1 MTTTITENKQ
11 LRAQAIF
18 SIFNLGCS
26 SCSVIIERKLR
37 KLAGIK
43 NVSVNYVTDTV
54 LVNYDP
60 RRLTTEEIRSF
71 IRGLGYEAG
80 VKQ

>member
-1 MTTTITENKQ
+1 MTTTVTENERTK
-11 LRAQAIF
+11 AQAIF

-26 SCSVIIERKLR
+26 ACSVVIERKLG

-43 NVSVNYVTDTV
+43 NVSVNYVTDRV

-60 RRLTTEEIRSF
+60 QRLTIEEIRSF
-71 IRGLGYEAG
+71 IRELGYEAG

>member
-1 MTTTITENKQ
+1 MTTTVTENE
-11 LRAQAIF
+11 RAKARAIF

-26 SCSVIIERKLR
+26 SCSVVIERKLR

-43 NVSVNYVTDTV
+43 NVSVNYVTDRV

-60 RRLTTEEIRSF
+60 QRLTIEEIRSF
-71 IRGLGYEAG
+71 IRELGYEAG